1 MRNTPSHR
9 RKLNA
14 TRVLVRSGSFQAETG
29 SLQCTPCPAG
39 TFSPTKGSTACQPCA
54 AGGFCEEVGAS
65 SASVFKLCPPGTW
78 SSTVGL
84 NSSEGCHR
92 CGIGTYQPINGA
104 NSSSSCL
111 QCSPGSYAPDAG
123 MAVCERC
130 KAGTYQSAE
139 SATACESCPKHSWC
153 ATGSSAPTACPPGT
167 VGRGLG
173 LATEDECEPCPAGSW
188 CSAGQA
194 IPCGEGLFNNLTGQ
208 DNMGAC
214 KRCPEAAVS
223 PEASTGMRNCSCNKD
238 YYDSE
243 PDDDLVS
250 CKPCTAGSSCVPGTT
265 TATLNISVG
274 WYRSTAASVD
284 LRRCPDGS
292 KENSGC
298 IGGIGDKGPCKPC
311 AAHPQTP

>member
-1 MRNTPSHR
+1 MC
-9 RKLNA
+9 
-14 TRVLVRSGSFQAETG
+14 ET
-29 SLQCTPCPAG
+29 CTEGRYCPAG
-39 TFSPTKGSTACQPCA
+39 ASVPLPCSEGTYSNAPGRTSAEQCTTTDPGFYAPTGSTAQVP
-54 AGGFCEEVGAS
+54 
-65 SASVFKLCPPGTW
+65 
-78 SSTVGL
+78 
-84 NSSEGCHR
+84 
-92 CGIGTYQPINGA
+92 
-104 NSSSSCL
+104 
-111 QCSPGSYAPDAG
+111 CSPGSYAPDAG

-250 CKPCTAGSSCVPGTT
+250 CKPCTAGSYCVPGTT

-298 IGGIGDKGPCKPC
+298 IGGIGDEGPCKPC
-311 AAHPQTP
+311 AAHPQAP

>member
-1 MRNTPSHR
+1 MHFVVSTP
-9 RKLNA
+9 
-14 TRVLVRSGSFQAETG
+14 VDF
-29 SLQCTPCPAG
+29 
-39 TFSPTKGSTACQPCA
+39 F
-54 AGGFCEEVGAS
+54 
-65 SASVFKLCPPGTW
+65 
-78 SSTVGL
+78 
-84 NSSEGCHR
+84 EGCQ
-92 CGIGTYQPINGA
+92 T
-104 NSSSSCL
+104 
-111 QCSPGSYAPDAG
+111 
-123 MAVCERC
+123 
-130 KAGTYQSAE
+130 
-139 SATACESCPKHSWC
+139 
-153 ATGSSAPTACPPGT
+153 
-167 VGRGLG
+167 
-173 LATEDECEPCPAGSW
+173 LAQQEPCPAGSW

-298 IGGIGDKGPCKPC
+298 IGGIGDEGPCKPC
-311 AAHPQTP
+311 AASPLHKPQACQKQQDPDLLLLRAAGG